1 MKARNEERT
10 EEEKREEKDVE
21 GGIIKRGKESK
32 EGSGYTAT
40 CFHSRNAV

>member
-10 EEEKREEKDVE
+10 EEEEREKKDVE
-21 GGIIKRGKESK
+21 GRIIKREKESK
-32 EGSGYTAT
+32 GGSGYTAT